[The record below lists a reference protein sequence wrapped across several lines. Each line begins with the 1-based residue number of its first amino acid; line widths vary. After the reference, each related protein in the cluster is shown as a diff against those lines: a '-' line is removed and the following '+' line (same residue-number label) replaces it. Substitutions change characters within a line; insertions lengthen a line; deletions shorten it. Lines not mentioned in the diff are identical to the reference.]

1 MDKINSESST
11 MSASFFQTKVESIF
25 TISIDSGKNFWTL
38 QSDSTKNNQQ
48 QTNEVFTDK
57 WKYYSS
63 SEEREGFY
71 QFQREWYLTLYGF
84 SSEKEFKE
92 HLLDCEVIFDGGCG
106 LGYKAAWLAELA
118 PHALV
123 IGMDFS
129 EAAQHA
135 AETYAAL
142 PNLYFIQG
150 DIAATGLRDGVV
162 DYVNCDQVIMHTEDP
177 EVAFAELVR
186 IARKPKGEV
195 ACYFYAKKALP
206 RELLDDHFR
215 TACSKLSREELW
227 QMSEQLTELGKR
239 LTALNISIDSP
250 EIPSLGIKGGKQDIQ
265 RFIYW
270 NFLKCFWN
278 EELGEETSV
287 VTNYDWYS
295 PSNARRFSEEEVHA
309 LAEENG
315 LNETYFHAEEAC
327 YSGRF
332 VCTNGAGN

>member
-1 MDKINSESST
+1 MEVL
-11 MSASFFQTKVESIF
+11 FFK
-25 TISIDSGKNFWTL
+25 
-38 QSDSTKNNQQ
+38 
-48 QTNEVFTDK
+48 
-57 WKYYSS
+57 
-63 SEEREGFY
+63 RRARGFY
-71 QFQREWYLTLYGF
+71 QSQREWYLTLYGF

-270 NFLKCFWN
+270 NFLNGSGMKSW
-278 EELGEETSV
+278 EKKLPLLQITIGTAPAMLAGS
-287 VTNYDWYS
+287 
-295 PSNARRFSEEEVHA
+295 ARKKYMLWLRKMA
-309 LAEENG
+309 
-315 LNETYFHAEEAC
+315 
-327 YSGRF
+327 
-332 VCTNGAGN
+332 